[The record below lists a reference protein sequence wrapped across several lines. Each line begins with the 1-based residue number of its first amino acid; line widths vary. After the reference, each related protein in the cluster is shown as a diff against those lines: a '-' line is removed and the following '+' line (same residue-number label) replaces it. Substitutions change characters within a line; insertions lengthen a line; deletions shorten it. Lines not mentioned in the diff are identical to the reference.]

1 MNKKN
6 KDVIIKPITSE
17 KYVKLLESENKITFE
32 VDIRANKKDVKD
44 AVEKMFDVKI
54 EKVNIFITPKG
65 KKRAIVKLS
74 KENNAVEIATR
85 LGIL

>member
-44 AVEKMFDVKI
+44 AVEKMFDVKV